1 MTTASSS
8 FQPRET
14 TVSDL
19 VVAKG
24 LTREFVVG
32 GERIRPVNGVDLTVQ
47 AGEVL
52 MILGRSGAGK
62 TTLLSLIGALD
73 VPDSGSITVADVR
86 VETLAG
92 RNRDRFLQ
100 GAVGWVF
107 QTAGL
112 VPMLTAQ
119 ENVEL
124 SLRIAGVDAAAI
136 ADRATEA
143 LVMVGL
149 EDRRAHTAAELSGGE
164 QHRVA
169 LARAV
174 AKRPYLV
181 IADEPT
187 AQLDSE
193 TAAGIMHLLV
203 AVAATGTAILMA
215 THDIAAVESADRV
228 MLMEDGRLT
237 AGPSTEAPSPTT
249 PVT

>member
-1 MTTASSS
+1 MT
-8 FQPRET
+8 
-14 TVSDL
+14 DL
-19 VVAKG
+19 VVARG
-24 LTREFVVG
+24 VTREFVVG
-32 GERIRPVNGVDLTVQ
+32 GERIRPVNGVDLTMQ
-47 AGEVL
+47 SGELL

-73 VPDSGSITVADVR
+73 LPDSGTIAVADVQ

-92 RNRDRFLQ
+92 RDRDRFLQ
-100 GAVGWVF
+100 VSVGWVF

-124 SLRIAGVDAAAI
+124 SLRVAGVDPATIAERAAETLA
-136 ADRATEA
+136 
-143 LVMVGL
+143 MVGL
-149 EDRRAHTAAELSGGE
+149 EGRRGHTAAELSGGE

-174 AKRPYLV
+174 AKRPIIV

-193 TAAGIMHLLV
+193 TAAGIISLLSTV
-203 AVAATGTAILMA
+203 AKAGTAVLMA
-215 THDIAAVESADRV
+215 THDTGAVASADRV

-237 AGPSTEAPSPTT
+237 ASAPTKVPSPE
-249 PVT
+249 PPA

>member
-1 MTTASSS
+1 M
-8 FQPRET
+8 P
-14 TVSDL
+14 DL
-19 VVAKG
+19 VVAKS
-24 LTREFVVG
+24 LIREFVVG
-32 GERIRPVNGVDLTVQ
+32 GERIRPVNGVDLTMQ
-47 AGEVL
+47 TGEFV

-73 VPDSGSITVADVR
+73 LPDSGTIVVADTH
-86 VETLAG
+86 VETLHG
-92 RNRDRFLQ
+92 RERDRFLQ
-100 GAVGWVF
+100 ASVGWVF

-124 SLRIAGVDAAAI
+124 SLRVAGVDEGSI
-136 ADRATEA
+136 ASRATETLA
-143 LVMVGL
+143 LVGL
-149 EDRRAHTAAELSGGE
+149 EGRFAHTAAELSGGE

-174 AKRPYLV
+174 AKRPMIV

-193 TAAGIMHLLV
+193 TAAGIINLLCTV
-203 AVAATGTAILMA
+203 ANTGTAVLMA
-215 THDIAAVESADRV
+215 THDLAAVTSANRV

-237 AGPSTEAPSPTT
+237 PSPATKE
-249 PVT
+249 PSVERSV

>member
-1 MTTASSS
+1 MTD
-8 FQPRET
+8 
-14 TVSDL
+14 V
-19 VVAKG
+19 VVARG

-47 AGEVL
+47 AGEVV

-73 VPDSGSITVADVR
+73 VPDGGTITVADVQ
-86 VETLAG
+86 VELLAG
-92 RNRDRFLQ
+92 RDRDRFLQ
-100 GAVGWVF
+100 ASVGWVF

-124 SLRIAGVDAAAI
+124 SLRVAGVDQDLI
-136 ADRATEA
+136 AQRATEA
-143 LVMVGL
+143 LTLVGL
-149 EDRRAHTAAELSGGE
+149 EGRSAHTAAELSGGE

-174 AKRPYLV
+174 AKRPIIV

-193 TAAGIMHLLV
+193 TAAGIMRLLHT
-203 AVAATGTAILMA
+203 VAATGTAVLMA
-215 THDIAAVESADRV
+215 THDITAVASADRV
-228 MLMEDGRLT
+228 MLMDDGRLT
-237 AGPSTEAPSPTT
+237 ASPSTTRPSSDAS
-249 PVT
+249 VS

>member
-1 MTTASSS
+1 MT
-8 FQPRET
+8 
-14 TVSDL
+14 DL
-19 VVAKG
+19 VVARG

-32 GERIRPVNGVDLTVQ
+32 GERIRPVNGVDLTVE
-47 AGEVL
+47 AGELV

-73 VPDSGSITVADVR
+73 VPDSGTITVGDVH

-92 RNRDRFLQ
+92 RDRDRFLQ
-100 GAVGWVF
+100 ASVGWVF

-124 SLRIAGVDAAAI
+124 SLRVAGVDPASIAERAAEVLA
-136 ADRATEA
+136 
-143 LVMVGL
+143 MVGL
-149 EDRRAHTAAELSGGE
+149 EGRYAHTAAELSGGE

-174 AKRPYLV
+174 AKRPIIV

-193 TAAGIMHLLV
+193 TAAGIINLLCTV
-203 AVAATGTAILMA
+203 AKTGTAVLMA
-215 THDIAAVESADRV
+215 THDLGAVTSADRV

-237 AGPSTEAPSPTT
+237 ASPSVQRSS
-249 PVT
+249 

>member
-1 MTTASSS
+1 MG
-8 FQPRET
+8 T
-14 TVSDL
+14 TVTDL
-19 VVAKG
+19 VVVTG

-32 GERIRPVNGVDLTVQ
+32 GERIRPVNGVDLTLQ
-47 AGEVL
+47 AGELV

-73 VPDSGSITVADVR
+73 VPDSGSITVDGMQ
-86 VETLAG
+86 VESLSG
-92 RNRDRFLQ
+92 RHRDRFLQ
-100 GAVGWVF
+100 VSVGWVF

-124 SLRIAGVDAAAI
+124 SLSVAGVDRASI
-136 ADRATEA
+136 AERATEA
-143 LVMVGL
+143 LVTVGL

-169 LARAV
+169 IARAL
-174 AKRPYLV
+174 AKRPVIV

-193 TAAGIMHLLV
+193 TAAGIVSLLCTV
-203 AVAATGTAILMA
+203 AKTGTAVLMA
-215 THDIAAVESADRV
+215 THDTAAVESADRV
-228 MLMEDGRLT
+228 MLMEDGQLT
-237 AGPSTEAPSPTT
+237 ASPARSLPSA
-249 PVT
+249 

>member
-1 MTTASSS
+1 MT
-8 FQPRET
+8 
-14 TVSDL
+14 DL
-19 VVAKG
+19 VIARG

-47 AGEVL
+47 ADEVL
-52 MILGRSGAGK
+52 TILGRSGAGK

-73 VPDSGSITVADVR
+73 VPDGGSITVGDVQ
-86 VETLAG
+86 VELLAG
-92 RNRDRFLQ
+92 RGRDRFLQ
-100 GAVGWVF
+100 VSVGWVF
-107 QTAGL
+107 QSAGL

-124 SLRIAGVDAAAI
+124 SLRVAGVDRTSI
-136 ADRATEA
+136 VGRATEA

-149 EDRRAHTAAELSGGE
+149 EDRRGHTAAELSGGE

-169 LARAV
+169 LARAI
-174 AKRPYLV
+174 AKRPVLV

-193 TAAGIMHLLV
+193 TAAGIIGLLCSV
-203 AVAATGTAILMA
+203 AKGGTAVLMA
-215 THDIAAVESADRV
+215 THDSAAAESADRV

-237 AGPSTEAPSPTT
+237 ASPDHVL
-249 PVT
+249 PPDRQ

>member
-1 MTTASSS
+1 MT
-8 FQPRET
+8 
-14 TVSDL
+14 DL
-19 VVAKG
+19 VVATG

-32 GERIRPVNGVDLTVQ
+32 GERIRPVNGVDLTLQ
-47 AGEVL
+47 AGEFL

-73 VPDSGSITVADVR
+73 IPDSGSITVDGLQ
-86 VETLAG
+86 VESLTG
-92 RNRDRFLQ
+92 RHRDRFLQ
-100 GAVGWVF
+100 VSVGWVF

-124 SLRIAGVDAAAI
+124 SLSVAGVDRASI
-136 ADRATEA
+136 AERATQA
-143 LVMVGL
+143 LVTVGL

-169 LARAV
+169 IARAL
-174 AKRPYLV
+174 AKRPVIV

-193 TAAGIMHLLV
+193 TAAGIVSLLCTV
-203 AVAATGTAILMA
+203 AKTGTAVLMA
-215 THDIAAVESADRV
+215 THDTAAVESADRV

-237 AGPSTEAPSPTT
+237 ASPSRGVPSA
-249 PVT
+249 

>member
-1 MTTASSS
+1 MT
-8 FQPRET
+8 EE
-14 TVSDL
+14 L
-19 VVAKG
+19 VVARG
-24 LTREFVVG
+24 LVREFVVG
-32 GERIRPVNGVDLTVQ
+32 GERIRPVNGVDLTVRP
-47 AGEVL
+47 GEVV

-73 VPDSGSITVADVR
+73 VPDSGSITVADVQ
-86 VETLAG
+86 VEALVG
-92 RNRDRFLQ
+92 RHRDRFLQ
-100 GAVGWVF
+100 LSVGWVF

-124 SLRIAGVDAAAI
+124 SLRVAGVDPPTI
-136 ADRATEA
+136 AGRAYEA
-143 LVMVGL
+143 LVTVGL

-174 AKRPYLV
+174 AKRPVIV

-193 TAAGIMHLLV
+193 TAAGIMRLLRT
-203 AVAATGTAILMA
+203 VAATGTAVLMA
-215 THDIAAVESADRV
+215 THDTAAVESADRV

-237 AGPSTEAPSPTT
+237 AAPSTQAPSADAPIT
-249 PVT
+249 

>member
-1 MTTASSS
+1 M
-8 FQPRET
+8 
-14 TVSDL
+14 SDL
-19 VVAKG
+19 VVAKD

-32 GERIRPVNGVDLTVQ
+32 GERIRPVNGVDLTVR
-47 AGEVL
+47 AGELV

-62 TTLLSLIGALD
+62 TALLSLIGALD
-73 VPDSGSITVADVR
+73 VPDSGSITVADVH

-92 RNRDRFLQ
+92 RDRDRFLQ
-100 GAVGWVF
+100 VSVGWVF

-124 SLRIAGVDAAAI
+124 SLRVAGVDRDSI
-136 ADRATEA
+136 ASRASEA
-143 LVMVGL
+143 LAMVGL
-149 EDRRAHTAAELSGGE
+149 EGRFAHTAAELSGGE

-174 AKRPYLV
+174 AKRPTIV

-193 TAAGIMHLLV
+193 TAAGIISLLSTV
-203 AVAATGTAILMA
+203 AQSGTAVLMA
-215 THDIAAVESADRV
+215 THDLGAIASADRV
-228 MLMEDGRLT
+228 MVMEDGRLT
-237 AGPSTEAPSPTT
+237 ASQR
-249 PVT
+249 

>member
-1 MTTASSS
+1 M
-8 FQPRET
+8 P
-14 TVSDL
+14 DL
-19 VVAKG
+19 VVATG

-32 GERIRPVNGVDLTVQ
+32 GERIRPVNGVDLRMQ
-47 AGEVL
+47 AGEFV

-73 VPDSGSITVADVR
+73 LPDSGTITVADVH
-86 VETLAG
+86 VETLHG
-92 RNRDRFLQ
+92 RERDRFLQ
-100 GAVGWVF
+100 GSVGWVF

-124 SLRIAGVDAAAI
+124 SLRVAG
-136 ADRATEA
+136 ADEDSITSRATETLA
-143 LVMVGL
+143 LVEL
-149 EDRRAHTAAELSGGE
+149 EGRFAHTAAELSGGE

-174 AKRPYLV
+174 AKRPMIV

-193 TAAGIMHLLV
+193 TAAGIINLLCTV
-203 AVAATGTAILMA
+203 AKTGTAVLMA
-215 THDIAAVESADRV
+215 THDLAAVTSADRV

-237 AGPSTEAPSPTT
+237 ASSSTKEQSAGT
-249 PVT
+249 